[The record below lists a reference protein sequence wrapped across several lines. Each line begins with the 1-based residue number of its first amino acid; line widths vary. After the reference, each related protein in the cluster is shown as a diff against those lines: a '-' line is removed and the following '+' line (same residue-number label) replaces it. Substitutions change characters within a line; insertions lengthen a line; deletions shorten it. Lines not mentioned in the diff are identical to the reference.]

1 MTKLSWYNCIQL
13 YRCAKKGGNYMRA
26 HTHAALRKV
35 SARDFAYSEIKE
47 DVIKGVLE
55 PDSPIVENHLAK
67 KLEIS
72 RTPLRE
78 ALHRL
83 EVEELV
89 VRQNN
94 GRLKVAPISQKEVEE
109 IFTIRSKLEGIVVMQ
124 ATENATEEDLFHLSN
139 ITRMIKESLKEN
151 RQENILFYGNEF
163 HSYIYELSN
172 NKTAVGILSQ
182 LNDHIHRYRQ
192 LIPAKNQDRLKNSYE
207 EHQGILDF
215 IAAGNPEAA
224 KVAIQ
229 EHIEHSLAIVKLSIE
244 RIKSSDKKEKRTND
258 E

>member
-1 MTKLSWYNCIQL
+1 
-13 YRCAKKGGNYMRA
+13 MR
-26 HTHAALRKV
+26 THSIGAMRKV
-35 SARDFAYSEIKE
+35 SARDFAYTEIKE
-47 DVIKGVLE
+47 QIIKGTLE
-55 PDSPIVENHLAK
+55 PESPIVEDRLATN
-67 KLEIS
+67 LEIS

-94 GRLKVAPISQKEVEE
+94 GRLKVAPISKKEVEE

-124 ATENATEEDLFHLSN
+124 ATENATEEDLFHLTN
-139 ITRMIKESLKEN
+139 ITRMIKESLKEG
-151 RQENILFYGNEF
+151 RKENVLFYGSEF

-192 LIPAKNQDRLKNSYE
+192 LIPSRNEDRLKDSYE
-207 EHQGILDF
+207 EHQAILDF
-215 IAAGNPEAA
+215 IAARNPEAA
-224 KVAIQ
+224 KVAAQKHIEQ
-229 EHIEHSLAIVKLSIE
+229 SLEAVKVSIEHIQTEE
-244 RIKSSDKKEKRTND
+244 KKGRSTND
-258 E
+258 K